1 MKKVEVD
8 KNLCIGCGACMEID
22 KEVFGYGS
30 DGLSEVR
37 MDIVEDTN
45 QTVILA
51 SESCPTAAIKL
62 TEVSDAHVCEC
73 GCDCEHDCDC
83 NHDGDCDCDHDC
95 ECGHDCDC
103 SC

>member
-30 DGLSEVR
+30 DGLSFIKKE
-37 MDIVEDTN
+37 IVEDSN

-62 TEVSDAHVCEC
+62 SSVTDSNCCECECDHGCDCNCECNHDCDC
-73 GCDCEHDCDC
+73 GCDC
-83 NHDGDCDCDHDC
+83 NHAV
-95 ECGHDCDC
+95 EE
-103 SC
+103 